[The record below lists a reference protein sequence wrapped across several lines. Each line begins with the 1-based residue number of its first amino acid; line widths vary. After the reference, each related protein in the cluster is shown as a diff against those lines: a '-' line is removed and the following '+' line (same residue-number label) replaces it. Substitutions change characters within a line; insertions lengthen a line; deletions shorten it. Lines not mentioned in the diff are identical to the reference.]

1 MAYSD
6 KKETRYTKAAVAKKV
21 KPGAVKLVSSALVKK
36 GASSLIPHIHV
47 KRGDMVM
54 VVSGSENLGAG
65 KTGKVLNVFPKT
77 GKVVIEGIN
86 YITRATKQRNIQGQG
101 GLIKKE
107 GPIFASKVMLYCSA
121 CKKTTRIKHKLAGA
135 KKVRICKHCSESFD
149 G

>member
-1 MAYSD
+1 MAYPS
-6 KKETRYTKAAVAKKV
+6 KKEIRYTNKAVAKKV
-21 KPGAVKLVSSALVKK
+21 KPGAVKLISAALVKK

-54 VVSGSENLGAG
+54 VVSGSESVGQG

-86 YITRATKQRNIQGQG
+86 YITRATKPRNIQGQG
-101 GLIKKE
+101 GLVKKE
-107 GPIFASKVMLYCSA
+107 GPIFSSKVMLYCSA
-121 CKKTTRIKHKLAGA
+121 CKKPTRIQHKLAGD
-135 KKVRICKHCSESFD
+135 KKVRICKYCKESFD